1 MQLIDADTAQAGL
14 TIVAAEQSMG
24 RGQRGRVWF
33 AASGQSL
40 LSSIVCTPKYPIE
53 QQFVFSAAVALA
65 IADELTALYEHWR
78 VAIKWPND
86 IIINDKKAGGILIEN
101 VLRGAAWSYSIVGLG
116 LNVCQQMFPNDLP
129 FATSLKIASG
139 KDYALAEMLERM
151 RRAILSA
158 SVSPLSISEVMDG
171 YNSYLFRQ
179 GNLQSFCEGPVE
191 WKARVIAVSSDGTL
205 GVETEDGIAHRYTHG
220 VVAWKWE

>member
-14 TIVAAEQSMG
+14 TIVAAEQSRG
-24 RGQRGRVWF
+24 RGQRGRVWS

-40 LSSIVCTPKYPIE
+40 LTSVVCTPQYPIE
-53 QQFVFSAAVALA
+53 QQFIFSAAVALA

-78 VAIKWPND
+78 IAIKWPND

-101 VLRGAAWSYSIVGLG
+101 VLRGSVWSYSIVGLG
-116 LNVCQQMFPNDLP
+116 LNVCQQLFANDLP

-139 KDYALAEMLERM
+139 KDFSLEEVLKKM
-151 RRAILSA
+151 RGAILSA
-158 SVSPLSISEVMDG
+158 SVSHLSASEVMRG
-171 YNSYLFRQ
+171 YNSYLYRQ
-179 GNLQSFCEGPVE
+179 GHLQAFCEGQRE
-191 WKARVIAVSSDGTL
+191 WRANVIAVGSDGTL
-205 GVETEDGIAHRYTHG
+205 EVETEGGTTRHYTHG